1 MTTGRDANGKSYVGM
16 ARNNSG
22 GLKGT
27 TELAPQVK
35 NNAINGEEI
44 AKFMIVVKRKDEAD
58 VKTAT
63 TCERIDAAH
72 WLTER
77 CVRPFE
83 NQAPTSLTIE
93 AIPMPVTPCQQR
105 SAVH

>member
-1 MTTGRDANGKSYVGM
+1 M
-16 ARNNSG
+16 ASNNSG

-35 NNAINGEEI
+35 NNAVNGEEI
-44 AKFMIVVKRKDEAD
+44 AKFMIVAKRKDEAD

-77 CVRPFE
+77 CVRLFE
-83 NQAPTSLTIE
+83 NQEPTSMTIE

-105 SAVH
+105 SAVY

>member
-16 ARNNSG
+16 AHNNSG

>member
-1 MTTGRDANGKSYVGM
+1 MTTGQDANGKSLMGT
-16 ARNNSG
+16 AHNNWG
-22 GLKGT
+22 GPKGT
-27 TELAPQVK
+27 TDLASHIK
-35 NNAINGEEI
+35 NNNIDGEEI
-44 AKFMIVVKRKDEAD
+44 AKFMIGVKRKDKAD

-63 TCERIDAAH
+63 IYERVDAAH

-83 NQAPTSLTIE
+83 NQEPTSMTIE

-105 SAVH
+105 RAVH

>member
-1 MTTGRDANGKSYVGM
+1 MTTGRDANRKSYVGM
-16 ARNNSG
+16 ASNNSG

-35 NNAINGEEI
+35 NNAVNGEEI
-44 AKFMIVVKRKDEAD
+44 AKFMIVAKRKDEAD

-77 CVRPFE
+77 CVRLFE
-83 NQAPTSLTIE
+83 NQEPTSMTIE

>member
-1 MTTGRDANGKSYVGM
+1 M
-16 ARNNSG
+16 
-22 GLKGT
+22 

-44 AKFMIVVKRKDEAD
+44 AKFMIVSKRKDEAD

-77 CVRPFE
+77 CVRLFE
-83 NQAPTSLTIE
+83 NQAPTSMTIE
-93 AIPMPVTPCQQR
+93 AIAMPVTPCQQR
-105 SAVH
+105 SAVY

>member
-1 MTTGRDANGKSYVGM
+1 MGM

>member
-1 MTTGRDANGKSYVGM
+1 MGT

-22 GLKGT
+22 GPKGT
-27 TELAPQVK
+27 TDLASHIK
-35 NNAINGEEI
+35 NNTIEGDEI

-72 WLTER
+72 WLPER
-77 CVRPFE
+77 CVRAFE
-83 NQAPTSLTIE
+83 NQAPTSMTME
-93 AIPMPVTPCQQR
+93 AIPLPVTPCQQR

>member
-1 MTTGRDANGKSYVGM
+1 MPTGNPLWERPVTIREVPR
-16 ARNNSG
+16 ARPISH
-22 GLKGT
+22 LT
-27 TELAPQVK
+27 SHIK
-35 NNAINGEEI
+35 NNTIDGEEI

-77 CVRPFE
+77 CVHAFE
-83 NQAPTSLTIE
+83 NQAPTSMTME